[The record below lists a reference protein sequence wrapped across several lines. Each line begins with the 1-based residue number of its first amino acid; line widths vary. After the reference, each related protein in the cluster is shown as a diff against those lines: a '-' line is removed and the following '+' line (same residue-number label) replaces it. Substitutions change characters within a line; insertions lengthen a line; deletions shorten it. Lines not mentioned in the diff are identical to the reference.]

1 MRKTITLFLTLFIL
15 FSTISGTA
23 MYFYL
28 KPEIEQK
35 IEEAKEENTFE
46 NLDISNYKERVNVL
60 LLGVDT
66 LSAENKQT
74 GTRSD
79 TIMIL
84 SVDPVTNTGFILS
97 IPRDSYVQIHGQ
109 DKMTRI
115 NHAHSYGGTELALST
130 VKDFI
135 KIPIHHY
142 IKVDYNALFK
152 VIDDL
157 GGVEFDVPIDMNYT
171 DTQAKPPLKI
181 NLKAGIQTLNGEQA
195 MGLLRFRKDYP
206 DRDLGR
212 IRTQQ
217 AFIET
222 VLKKL
227 ASPASI
233 PKIPK
238 HIETAYQ
245 YVETDMTLQD
255 ILSLTKIGISI
266 DLSSIEKATIPGKPT
281 MKNGSSVI
289 EVDYDQMD
297 EMIKYLLSGKYI
309 SSSMVDPET
318 QTQTQDSAEN
328 SKKDTQLDKNQE
340 DQSLSSKLNSN
351 ETTKNKLDINDKVI
365 VVLNGSGT
373 KNIARHVSDVLKI
386 RNIEVDSSGNA
397 DRFDYNTTTIFYKDD
412 ANLANQIMEIL
423 KTGVIKKGT
432 KEIQSSQPDIIIV
445 IGKDF
450 G

>member
-23 MYFYL
+23 MYFYW

-35 IEEAKEENTFE
+35 IQEVHEENIFE
-46 NLDISNYKERVNVL
+46 NLDISNYKERINVL

-66 LSAENKQT
+66 LSNEKKQT

-79 TIMIL
+79 TMMIL
-84 SVDPVTNTGFILS
+84 SVDPITKTGFILS

-109 DKMTRI
+109 EKMTRI

-152 VIDDL
+152 VVDDL
-157 GGVEFDVPIDMNYT
+157 GGIEFDVPIDMNYS

-255 ILSLTKIGISI
+255 ILSLIKIGISI
-266 DLSSIEKATIPGKPT
+266 DLSYVEKATIPGKPT

-297 EMIKYLLSGKYI
+297 ELIKYLLSGKYI
-309 SSSMVDPET
+309 STKNSDEETKEKKVDSKNDI
-318 QTQTQDSAEN
+318 QEN
-328 SKKDTQLDKNQE
+328 KNQK
-340 DQSLSSKLNSN
+340 DKSLLTTSN
-351 ETTKNKLDINDKVI
+351 GNTTNENKNDINDKLI

-397 DRFDYNTTTIFYKDD
+397 DHFDYNTTTIYYKDD
-412 ANLANQIMEIL
+412 ANFANQIMEIL
-423 KTGVIKKGT
+423 KTGIIKKGT
-432 KEIQSSQPDIIIV
+432 KEIQSSEPDIIIV